1 MYFMLIFV
9 LHTQC
14 TYTDTLMR
22 AHTHTHTPQVMRL
35 AVAEVVVFYTTSAVI
50 NITNTGV
57 ANVMRR
63 AVVELPIAVD
73 RQRIAELEQVV
84 REQHNLET
92 MGERRS
98 R

>member
-1 MYFMLIFV
+1 
-9 LHTQC
+9 
-14 TYTDTLMR
+14 
-22 AHTHTHTPQVMRL
+22 MRL